1 LYAILSSLAGV
12 PIRQHL
18 AVTGS
23 VNQHGEVQPIGGVN
37 EKVEG
42 FFDVCAARG
51 LSGREGV
58 LIPAL
63 NESDL
68 MLRKDIVDA
77 VREGRFHLFP
87 VRTIDD
93 GLEVLTGVR
102 AGDRKDD
109 GRFEEGTINFLA
121 DERLAELAEGLRE
134 YGEPDAPEEAGGG
147 GSPREP
153 EGE

>member
-1 LYAILSSLAGV
+1 M
-12 PIRQHL
+12 RQHL

-23 VNQHGEVQPIGGVN
+23 VNQHGEVQPIGGIN

-51 LSGREGV
+51 LKGREGV

-63 NESDL
+63 NEGDL
-68 MLRKDIVDA
+68 MLRKDIVDS
-77 VREGRFHLFP
+77 VRAGQFHLFSIK
-87 VRTIDD
+87 TIDE
-93 GLEVLTGVR
+93 GLELLSGLK
-102 AGDRKDD
+102 AGERQPD
-109 GRFEEGTINFLA
+109 GRYEEGTINFLV

-147 GSPREP
+147 GSPKERE
-153 EGE
+153 GDG